1 MNLNGRPGAHELG
14 WKTTCLFRK
23 SKTEGKGV
31 PVTVT
36 LPASPNHELGFDL
49 GWMKWVIFS
58 DREGLMRDTV
68 HAEGHT
74 GNFPLRT

>member
-1 MNLNGRPGAHELG
+1 M
-14 WKTTCLFRK
+14 
-23 SKTEGKGV
+23 
-31 PVTVT
+31 TVT

-68 HAEGHT
+68 HVEGHT
-74 GNFPLRT
+74 GDFHVEDIVMPFLVTDLWGQRKC